1 MLYDQSKLRQHLT
14 DCLEKGTMAAFTK
27 YKCNVKYKGTNISWP
42 FSSEDQ
48 HKWLLARR
56 SARLEKRLENTT
68 PIEIEINKQ
77 TFNTNK

>member
-1 MLYDQSKLRQHLT
+1 MLYDQSTLRQHLA
-14 DCLEKGTMAAFTK
+14 DCLKKGTMAAFPK
-27 YKCNVKYKGTNISWP
+27 YKCNVKYKDTNTSWS
-42 FSSEDQ
+42 FSSENQ

-77 TFNTNK
+77 IFITNK